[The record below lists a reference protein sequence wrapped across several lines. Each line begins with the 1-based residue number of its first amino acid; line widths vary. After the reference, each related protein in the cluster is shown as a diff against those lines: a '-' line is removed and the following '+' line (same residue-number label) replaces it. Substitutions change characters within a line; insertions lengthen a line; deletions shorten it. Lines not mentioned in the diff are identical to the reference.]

1 VRFWEPNRQVG
12 ALRKRAQRPFFW
24 YAVCLGFWCLPCLK
38 VIGENDQVQQPMG
51 ILSGRVTKGPMSPVI
66 LPNVVDAPSPVPHIK
81 VVVRALNGKQFASAV
96 TNDEGYFRIALTPGT
111 YQVTLGSLSGMAFSK
126 DVPATIN
133 IEAER
138 EVRMNIHI
146 DTGIR

>member
-1 VRFWEPNRQVG
+1 M
-12 ALRKRAQRPFFW
+12 
-24 YAVCLGFWCLPCLK
+24 
-38 VIGENDQVQQPMG
+38 IGENDQVQQPMG
-51 ILSGRVTKGPMSPVI
+51 ILSGKVTKGPMSPVV
-66 LPNVVDAPSPVPHIK
+66 LPNVDDAPSPVPHIK
-81 VVVRALNGKQFASAV
+81 VVVRALNGNKFASARSGLV
-96 TNDEGYFRIALTPGT
+96 SSIALTNDDGYFRVALTPGT
-111 YQVTLGSLSGMAFSK
+111 YEVALGPLSGMAFSK